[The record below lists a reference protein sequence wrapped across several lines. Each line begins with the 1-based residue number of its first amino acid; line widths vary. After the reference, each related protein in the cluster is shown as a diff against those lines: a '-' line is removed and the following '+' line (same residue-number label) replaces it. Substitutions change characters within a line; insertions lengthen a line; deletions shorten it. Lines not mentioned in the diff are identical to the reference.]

1 MSEADSISFTSEE
14 LREIENSNIYQM
26 NLLYGQDVQTLTDS
40 EIQLSIALEHAMRE
54 TFPALEYAFKEKFQ
68 DIHEASVM
76 EGHINTISYE
86 EYVQS
91 EMPKTNNETR
101 NSQHCHYEIL

>member
-86 EYVQS
+86 EYVPVS
-91 EMPKTNNETR
+91 YTHLTLPTIY
-101 NSQHCHYEIL
+101 SV